1 MLKFKVSEKLSQKNE
16 ELIMIPGEQ
25 GDIEAILSRQ
35 SSSSLLF
42 VILTLQKGTMFN
54 KVISPSPE
62 VLRKGLSTLR
72 FNYRG
77 VGNSHGSYGHV
88 KGEIDDA
95 LAFMITKS
103 NEWNQ
108 FHLAGFSL
116 KFYRNIRL
124 YIHSSKS
131 LTLVAPLL
139 KGLTINPFGQ
149 TFMLMFIKA

>member
-1 MLKFKVSEKLSQKNE
+1 
-16 ELIMIPGEQ
+16 
-25 GDIEAILSRQ
+25 
-35 SSSSLLF
+35 
-42 VILTLQKGTMFN
+42 MFN
-54 KVISPSPE
+54 KVISTIARS
-62 VLRKGLSTLR
+62 LKKGLSTLR

-95 LAFMITKS
+95 LSVHDYLKS

-116 KFYRNIRL
+116 EVL
-124 YIHSSKS
+124 SQH
-131 LTLVAPLL
+131 
-139 KGLTINPFGQ
+139 PFVHPFKQKNTCCSPVKRFDYQPICQ